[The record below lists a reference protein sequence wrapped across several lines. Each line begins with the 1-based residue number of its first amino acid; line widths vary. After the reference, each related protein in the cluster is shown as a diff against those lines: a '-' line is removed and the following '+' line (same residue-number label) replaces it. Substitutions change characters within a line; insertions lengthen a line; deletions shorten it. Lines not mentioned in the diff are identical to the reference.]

1 MATLVLSAIGA
12 SLGASVGGSVIGLSS
27 IVIGK
32 AIGATVGSLID
43 QRVMGGG
50 SEAVATGRIDR
61 FRLSGA
67 SEGDAIPKS
76 FGRVRVGGQ
85 VIWASRFKEEVA
97 VAVTGGSG
105 KGGGRKSSSSY
116 SYSVSLALALGEGV
130 VTRIGRIWADG
141 VQVSKEDY
149 NLRFYPGDE
158 LQLPDAKIAAVEGAD
173 NAPAFR
179 GTAYVVFEDLDL
191 GPFGNRVPQFSFEVF
206 RKAQPAGGVGDASAG
221 IRGVA
226 LIPGSGEYA
235 LATTPVHFEDGLGV
249 NRSINVNSASGKSDL
264 ETSLDS
270 LREELPLAKS
280 VSLVVSWFGDDL
292 RCDRATLT
300 PRVEQNQQDAVGM
313 AWQVS
318 GQNRS
323 AATVVSQVDDRPVF
337 GGTPADQSV
346 IEAITAIRA
355 GGQEVMFYPFI
366 LMDVQAG
373 NTLTDPW
380 SGGASQ
386 SIMPWRGRMTL
397 SLAPGQGGSP
407 DKSALADSEVA
418 AFFGTAQASDFSAVV
433 GSVIYSGPSEWSY
446 RRFVLHYA
454 QLCALAGGVE
464 AFCIGSELRGLTQI
478 RGAGDVFPVVAGLK
492 ALAADVRSILG
503 SDCKIGY
510 AADWSEYF
518 GHQPPDGSGDVLFHL
533 DPLWA
538 DANVDF
544 IGIDNYM
551 PVADWRDGA
560 EHVDATYGSIYAL
573 EYLKA
578 NIAGG
583 EGFDWYYENA
593 NARDRQIRSPISDG
607 AYGEDWI
614 YRYKDLKGWW
624 SSPHYDR
631 LGGVKQV
638 TATAWVPGSK
648 PIWFTELGCAAIDKG
663 ANQPNVFLDPK
674 SSESA
679 KPYYSNGLRDDFMQ
693 SQYLRAVFEFWEDAG
708 NNPVSELYL
717 APMVDMEHAHVWAWD
732 ARPWPEFP
740 ANLALWSDGNNYA
753 RGHWLNGRIAA
764 QGLAE
769 VVAEICE
776 VSGVFAYDV
785 SQLYGA
791 VTGYSVSD
799 LQSGRAMLQ
808 PLMLIFGFDAIER
821 DGVLFY
827 QPRGGQSTA
836 LLDADRLVWTG
847 EEAHVL
853 QATRAP
859 EAEMAGQ
866 VRLSYIRADGSYEA
880 GAAEAVMPD
889 VPAAGVSR
897 SEVSLVISKAEA
909 DGVVARWLAESR
921 LAQESVS
928 FALPPSMMGLGAGDI
943 VTLPPQYGAGTVRID
958 RIEDVGFRR
967 AEAVLVERSIY
978 DRLELA
984 VDDST
989 QTSFVAPVPVFP
1001 VFLDLPLLRGN
1012 EVEHA
1017 PHIAV
1022 TATPWP
1028 GSVAVYSAP
1037 SDEGYV
1043 LNRLLERSAVIGVM
1057 QTGLAAAAPSRWDN
1071 GPGVEVKVFGG
1082 ILSSAT
1088 LDGVLNG
1095 ANVMAI
1101 GDGSSANWEVLQF
1114 SDATLIAENTYV
1126 LSSLLRGQAGTEAVM
1141 PEIWPPGSLVVLLN
1155 EVPTQIELATG
1166 ARNLARY
1173 YRVGPAQRPYSD
1185 ASYRHEIE
1193 AFSGIGLRPYAPA
1206 HLGAVSNLS
1215 GDLDLTWMRRT
1226 RIDGDGWENADVPL
1240 GEAFE
1245 AYNVQVMQSGTLVRE
1260 TITAVPNLTYAAG
1273 LIATDGL
1280 VGSYTIQVAQ
1290 ISERFGA
1297 GSYSGIIING

>member
-32 AIGATVGSLID
+32 AIGATVGNLID
-43 QRVMGGG
+43 QRVLGGG

-67 SEGDAIPKS
+67 GEGDGISKS

-97 VAVTGGSG
+97 TTGGSG
-105 KGGGRKSSSSY
+105 KGGARKSSSSY

-130 VTRIGRIWADG
+130 VTRVGRVWADG
-141 VQVSKEDY
+141 VQVSKEDF

-158 LQLPDAKIAAVEGAD
+158 VQLPDAKIAAVEGAD

-191 GPFGNRVPQFSFEVF
+191 GSFGNRVPQFSFEVF
-206 RKAQPAGGVGDASAG
+206 RKAQPADGVGDASAG

-249 NRSINVNSASGKSDL
+249 NRSININTVSGKSDL

-280 VSLVVSWFGDDL
+280 VSLVVSWFGNDL
-292 RCDRATLT
+292 RCDRASLT

-313 AWQVS
+313 AWSVS
-318 GQNRS
+318 GTNRA
-323 AATVVSQVDDRPVF
+323 AATLVSQSNDRPVF

-346 IEAITAIRA
+346 IEAIAAIRA

-366 LMDVQAG
+366 LMDIQAG
-373 NTLTDPW
+373 NSLTDPW
-380 SGGASQ
+380 SGAASQ
-386 SIMPWRGRMTL
+386 PVMPWRGRMTL
-397 SLAPGQGGSP
+397 SSAPGSGGSP
-407 DKSALADSEVA
+407 DQSALADTEVA
-418 AFFGTAQASDFSAVV
+418 AFFGGAQASDFNAVGGGV
-433 GSVIYSGPSEWSY
+433 EYSGPAEWSY
-446 RRFVLHYA
+446 RRFILHYA
-454 QLCALAGGVE
+454 HLCALAGGVE

-478 RGAGDVFPVVAGLK
+478 RGAAGGFPVVAGLQT
-492 ALAADVRSILG
+492 LAADVRAILG
-503 SDCKIGY
+503 SECKIGY

-518 GHQPPDGSGDVLFHL
+518 GYQPPDGSGDVLFHL

-551 PVADWRDGA
+551 PLADWRDA
-560 EHVDATYGSIYAL
+560 VDHADAHYGSIYAL
-573 EYLKA
+573 DYLQA

-624 SSPHYDR
+624 SNPHFDR
-631 LGGVKQV
+631 LGGVRQ
-638 TATAWVPGSK
+638 ATPSLWVPGSK

-693 SQYLRAVFEFWEDAG
+693 SQYLRAMFGFWQDTD
-708 NNPVSELYL
+708 NNPVSDLYL
-717 APMVDMEHAHVWAWD
+717 APMVDMDHAHVWAWD

-740 ANLALWSDGNNYA
+740 ANLALWSDGENYA

-776 VSGVFAYDV
+776 DSGVSAFDSSA
-785 SQLYGA
+785 LYGA
-791 VTGYSVSD
+791 VTGYYIGD

-808 PLMLIFGFDAIER
+808 PLMLTYGFDAIER
-821 DGVLFY
+821 DGMLRF
-827 QPRGGQSTA
+827 QPRGGHSAA

-847 EEAHVL
+847 EEAHVV
-853 QATRAP
+853 QATRSP

-866 VRLSYIRADGSYEA
+866 VRLGYLRADGSYEA

-889 VPAAGVSR
+889 VPAAGVAR
-897 SEVSLVISKAEA
+897 SEVALVMGKAEA

-928 FALPPSMMGLGAGDI
+928 FILPPSKMALGAGDV
-943 VTLPPQYGAGTVRID
+943 VTLPAQYGGATVRID
-958 RIEDVGFRR
+958 RLEDVGFRR
-967 AEAVLVERSIY
+967 AEAVHVEQAIY
-978 DRLELA
+978 DRLELT
-984 VDDST
+984 VDDAALT
-989 QTSFVAPVPVFP
+989 PFVAPVPVFP

-1028 GSVAVYSAP
+1028 GTVAVYSAA
-1037 SDEGYV
+1037 SDDGYV
-1043 LNRLLERSAVIGVM
+1043 LNRLLERSAVIGVT
-1057 QTGLAAAAPSRWDN
+1057 QTGLLAAAPSRWDN

-1082 ILSSAT
+1082 TLASASKA
-1088 LDGVLNG
+1088 GVLNG
-1095 ANVMAI
+1095 ANVVAI
-1101 GDGSSANWEVLQF
+1101 GDGSSANWEVFQF
-1114 SDATLIAENTYV
+1114 TEAALISPDTYV
-1126 LSSLLRGQAGTEAVM
+1126 LSGLLRGQAGTEAVM
-1141 PEIWPPGSLVVLLN
+1141 PDIWPAGSLVVLLN

-1166 ARNLARY
+1166 ARNLARH
-1173 YRVGPAQRPYSD
+1173 YRVGPAQRAYSD

-1193 AFSGIGLRPYAPA
+1193 AFSGIGLRPYAPT
-1206 HLGAVSNLS
+1206 HLRARMDPG
-1215 GDLDLTWMRRT
+1215 GDLYLDWTRRT
-1226 RIDGDGWENADVPL
+1226 RIDGDGWESADVPL

-1245 AYNVQVMQSGTLVRE
+1245 AYNVQVAQNGTVFRE
-1260 TITAVPNLTYAAG
+1260 TIVTGSNWTYPAG
-1273 LIATDGL
+1273 LIAADGL
-1280 VGSYTIQVAQ
+1280 VGPFTLQVAQ

-1297 GSYSGIIING
+1297 GSYSGILING